1 MQSHVSFVAKLWAYV
16 LPVLAA
22 MRFAHGVASSVDLLL
37 SGSTHPDPA
46 VHGLFTVCVSVFVCA
61 CGFISGSAAVRLNT
75 P

>member
-46 VHGLFTVCVSVFVCA
+46 VHGLTTVCVYVLV
-61 CGFISGSAAVRLNT
+61 
-75 P
+75 